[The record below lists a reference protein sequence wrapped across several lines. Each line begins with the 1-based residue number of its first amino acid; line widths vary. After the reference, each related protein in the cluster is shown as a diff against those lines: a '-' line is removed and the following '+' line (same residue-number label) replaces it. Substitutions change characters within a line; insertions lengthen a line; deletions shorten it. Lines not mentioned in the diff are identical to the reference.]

1 MLTRTNPPRRTK
13 QRFTQHS
20 TQANSVQR
28 SSRAESALN
37 QPPFESTGEL
47 KTRNVTASLPGESGV
62 CLIGLRIN
70 EPLMV
75 HKWPLVTRAMPRV
88 LVELRRQ
95 PELGF
100 IQAGMWLARSIM
112 IIIMLQLAAR
122 APGSLPLTG

>member
-1 MLTRTNPPRRTK
+1 M
-13 QRFTQHS
+13 
-20 TQANSVQR
+20 

-37 QPPFESTGEL
+37 QPPFKSTGEL

-75 HKWPLVTRAMPRV
+75 HKWPLVARAMLRV

-112 IIIMLQLAAR
+112 IIMLQLAAR